1 MGVRIHN
8 FESFNKIYE
17 SNGGVNLIIGDS
29 CTPIILKR
37 AKSLDILGNV
47 GSERTLWKSGMGVK
61 WLKEAVSKYPVNSNI
76 KNVVINIGTNGAFS
90 PRDDIRGLVAEI
102 RRVFPSAKLFV
113 VQGSWGWG
121 YNKNVTSDKVKTY
134 YDRFKTEGVNVIEPP
149 IGNVKDPHTD
159 LPVYTEIGAAIDK
172 AIASGGTQR
181 ISPETSQGQASQV
194 SQVTGAIISRSG
206 DPYKYKVEND
216 HWLAKKDSQ
225 ARWYEITGSD
235 FKPAY
240 QVSIDTLDNENPNL
254 RSKDAP
260 KRSGATNQTS
270 TPTPTP
276 VTNTIDLKKLPIRL
290 SGSYRVPKNAMFK
303 ADALHS
309 FDRRRVDG
317 FGGYM
322 LRGGPIPSKWASVVK
337 LDQGKGINQVLN
349 ELIGTGIKPDVTEIK
364 IKVNDDYSVNWE
376 ATIDVSKDGNEYS
389 GVSTRGSAGSN
400 ADERAL
406 DQIPKMKSKK
416 PNAYN
421 WKQVLDL
428 NVEQPIK
435 IRQYFLK
442 YSDREILS
450 GLTK

>member
-1 MGVRIHN
+1 M
-8 FESFNKIYE
+8 
-17 SNGGVNLIIGDS
+17 
-29 CTPIILKR
+29 
-37 AKSLDILGNV
+37 
-47 GSERTLWKSGMGVK
+47 
-61 WLKEAVSKYPVNSNI
+61 
-76 KNVVINIGTNGAFS
+76 
-90 PRDDIRGLVAEI
+90 
-102 RRVFPSAKLFV
+102 
-113 VQGSWGWG
+113 
-121 YNKNVTSDKVKTY
+121 
-134 YDRFKTEGVNVIEPP
+134 
-149 IGNVKDPHTD
+149 
-159 LPVYTEIGAAIDK
+159 
-172 AIASGGTQR
+172 
-181 ISPETSQGQASQV
+181 
-194 SQVTGAIISRSG
+194 
-206 DPYKYKVEND
+206 
-216 HWLAKKDSQ
+216 
-225 ARWYEITGSD
+225 
-235 FKPAY
+235 
-240 QVSIDTLDNENPNL
+240 DNENPNL

-376 ATIDVSKDGNEYS
+376 ATIDVSKDGNAYS

-400 ADERAL
+400 ADGRAL